1 MAPTNPRCIASG
13 FNSTKVRSIAIFVLL
28 SSGHNLPEI
37 LGKVKKIGYTPAMIT
52 DREALKL
59 KQIILQDIYKI
70 YEELF
75 LAKKISDEDAKK
87 ILEFVKTKIAPESH
101 AEEFSRA
108 ITDFAKEFPAFKSL
122 AEKVLNAR
130 EETVETIG
138 RECLEEIMDED
149 TDTWSKLT
157 ITLEKLKEE
166 NLHDWFATLPDK
178 AKQTFLKKFLTLSE
192 DAY

>member
-1 MAPTNPRCIASG
+1 M
-13 FNSTKVRSIAIFVLL
+13 LL

-37 LGKVKKIGYTPAMIT
+37 LGKVKKIRYTPAMIT
-52 DREALKL
+52 DLEALKL
-59 KQIILQDIYKI
+59 KKIILQDIYKI

-75 LAKKISDEDAKK
+75 LAKKISEEDAKK

-101 AEEFSRA
+101 AEEFSLA

-122 AEKVLNAR
+122 AEKVGNAH

-157 ITLEKLKEE
+157 ITLEKIKEE

>member
-1 MAPTNPRCIASG
+1 M
-13 FNSTKVRSIAIFVLL
+13 L
-28 SSGHNLPEI
+28 
-37 LGKVKKIGYTPAMIT
+37 T
-52 DREALKL
+52 DQEALKL
-59 KQIILQDIYKI
+59 KKIILQEIYKI
-70 YEELF
+70 YEDLV

-87 ILEFVKTKIAPESH
+87 ILDFVKTKIARESH
-101 AEEFSRA
+101 AKEFSR
-108 ITDFAKEFPAFKSL
+108 TVLDFAKTFPAFTAIAKT
-122 AEKVLNAR
+122 VTNAR
-130 EETVETIG
+130 EETVEKIG

-157 ITLEKLKEE
+157 LSLEKIKEE

>member
-1 MAPTNPRCIASG
+1 M
-13 FNSTKVRSIAIFVLL
+13 L
-28 SSGHNLPEI
+28 
-37 LGKVKKIGYTPAMIT
+37 T
-52 DREALKL
+52 DQEALKL
-59 KQIILQDIYKI
+59 KKILLQDIYKI

-75 LAKKISDEDAKK
+75 IAKKISDEEAKK
-87 ILEFVKTKIAPESH
+87 ILDFVKTKIAPESH

-108 ITDFAKEFPAFKSL
+108 VTDFAKEFPAFASVAK
-122 AEKVLNAR
+122 KITNTK
-130 EETVETIG
+130 EETIENIG

-149 TDTWSKLT
+149 TDTWSKLAM
-157 ITLEKLKEE
+157 TLEKIKEE